1 LGFSFAL
8 LVLLVAAT
16 APNHQ
21 GGVNA
26 FVLPQSGLS
35 LFGSNQRTKI
45 GSSSGLFHLS
55 NVEDQEEEE
64 DAEATTTKSVRPE
77 YAALSPGTIVKIQVG
92 DVSLSRKAWK
102 KRRRS
107 GSPLL
112 VPCSVLD
119 MDRESMVR
127 WNILYLIQKFGAPL
141 KDLKNKEDVGFTGKG
156 VALSWQTIAKLYK
169 QHLGSSLAK
178 HAKAFGYASPRHM
191 VQALFS
197 QKIQKEYG
205 MRVWMPPREKN
216 SHHRHHDKDQ
226 QDERP
231 MWLVLPISR
240 HRARS
245 MASETGIVQ
254 FATMPEENEE
264 DFFQGPR
271 MRHTGI
277 IRMKNPDLS
286 TENKAAAAPHKFQSL
301 SAAIRVSQKDV
312 DEERIANGS
321 VHHAVVFSY
330 DPNGDNNLPL
340 LTTSLNLDQV
350 KDRLKKLQ
358 SVRKHHVSRSFPMPS
373 SDQKAVERN
382 LKDLKVGEG
391 PYRATVVKVSSRSHA
406 VFVDCNVGRNVSKQ
420 RGGGVARVMGMLRFD
435 DIAPSTKKLSSDT
448 DEEEDLIESVFDD
461 LEEYDDD
468 EDWDEEYDDDD
479 DDAMTVEDLFSKI
492 DAADAEDEEEGT
504 TAEDI
509 SHMFSMDDDGTLRYK
524 DPETGKVT
532 IVAADDDDDEDFFD
546 DEDEEDEEEDNEDEG
561 ADAKPVI
568 LKVGD
573 EVNVFIKSVSKQ
585 SGRFAVTTDPS
596 VQGKKAK
603 DIKRENEAEKKLSK
617 LAKKFGEEGLEKIL
631 ELEGTECTGTVKA
644 TSNTG
649 DWYYV
654 QPDMEDLPVGVAAS
668 FNEDDASSISQGDT
682 VRVRL
687 DGIDESRGQ
696 IAMTVLEKLAP

>member
-1 LGFSFAL
+1 MAPTCFSISFAL
-8 LVLLVAAT
+8 LVLLVAT
-16 APNHQ
+16 TGPSHHH
-21 GGVNA
+21 GGVGA
-26 FVLPQSGLS
+26 FVIPQSR
-35 LFGSNQRTKI
+35 FGSRYLGQTTTANI
-45 GSSSGLFHLS
+45 GSSALQLS
-55 NVEDQEEEE
+55 SDVEDQEDEEVT
-64 DAEATTTKSVRPE
+64 ATKSARPE

-127 WNILYLIQKFGAPL
+127 WNILYLIQKFGDPL
-141 KDLKNKEDVGFTGKG
+141 SDLKNKEDVGFIGKG
-156 VALSWQTIAKLYK
+156 VALSCNGIAKLYK
-169 QHLGSSLAK
+169 QHLGSSLTK
-178 HAKAFGYASPRHM
+178 HANAFGYSSPRHM

-197 QKIQKEYG
+197 QKVQKEYG
-205 MRVWMPPREKN
+205 MRVWMPPREKSRRN
-216 SHHRHHDKDQ
+216 RHDDQ
-226 QDERP
+226 PQKDERP
-231 MWLVLPISR
+231 MWLILPITR

-254 FATMPEENEE
+254 FAALPEESEE
-264 DFFQGPR
+264 DFLQGPR

-286 TENKAAAAPHKFQSL
+286 TDNKGAAPHKFQPL
-301 SAAIRVSQKDV
+301 SAAIRVSQTDV
-312 DEERIANGS
+312 DGERITNGS
-321 VHHAVVFSY
+321 IHDAVVFSY

-358 SVRKHHVSRSFPMPS
+358 SVRKHKVSRSYPMQLS
-373 SDQKAVERN
+373 EQEDAKYS
-382 LKDLKVGEG
+382 LKDLKVGGG
-391 PYRATVVKVSSRSHA
+391 PYRATVVKVSSRSNA
-406 VFVDCNVGRNVSKQ
+406 VFVDCNVGRTVSKQ
-420 RGGGVARVMGMLRFD
+420 RGGGVARIMGMLRFN
-435 DIAPSTKKLSSDT
+435 DIAPSTKKLSSDAD
-448 DEEEDLIESVFDD
+448 DEADLIESVFDD
-461 LEEYDDD
+461 LEDDD
-468 EDWDEEYDDDD
+468 EEWDEDDDT
-479 DDAMTVEDLFSKI
+479 AMTLEDLYTKI
-492 DAADAEDEEEGT
+492 DDMEEEEKEEGT
-504 TAEDI
+504 TSEDI
-509 SHMFSMDDDGTLRYK
+509 SHMFSMDDDGTLQYT

-532 IVAADDDDDEDFFD
+532 IVAADDDDDEDLFD
-546 DEDEEDEEEDNEDEG
+546 DEEEDEEE
-561 ADAKPVI
+561 DAKPVI

-585 SGRFAVTTDPS
+585 SGRYAVTTDTA
-596 VQGKKAK
+596 VKGKKAK
-603 DIKRENEAEKKLSK
+603 DIKRESEAEKKLSK

-631 ELEGTECTGTVKA
+631 QLEGTECTGTVKA

-649 DWYYV
+649 DWFYV
-654 QPDMEDLPVGVAAS
+654 QPDMDDLPVGVAAS
-668 FNEDDASSISQGDT
+668 STDGDASSISQGDM